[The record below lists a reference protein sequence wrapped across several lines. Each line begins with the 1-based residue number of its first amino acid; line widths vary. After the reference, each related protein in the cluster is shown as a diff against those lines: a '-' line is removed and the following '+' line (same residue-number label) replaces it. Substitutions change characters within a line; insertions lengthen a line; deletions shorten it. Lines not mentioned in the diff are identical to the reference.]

1 MASAGASALLLQLG
15 DGQLIPASHAAEK
28 TGWQTLPL
36 GAGGYIC
43 GMDIAP
49 DGTKVIRTDTY
60 GAYWWDGSTWV
71 QLITYASLPGAQ
83 LDAQERRSRTPHRA
97 VKLESFVHEF
107 RDVPLHRYGNIRF
120 TGRIIKEPTGPRPH

>member
-1 MASAGASALLLQLG
+1 MKVNRRELMASAGASALLLQLG

-36 GAGGYIC
+36 GAGGYLC
-43 GMDIAP
+43 GMDIAS

-71 QLITYASLPGAQ
+71 QLITYASLPGSAG
-83 LDAQERRSRTPHRA
+83 AAEKGVSRTSNRTVELEPH
-97 VKLESFVHEF
+97 VHEF
-107 RDVPLHRYGNIRF
+107 SDHPLRR
-120 TGRIIKEPTGPRPH
+120 EQVSDL